1 MTYAAAASPLPLQS
15 YDDWRQD
22 LATLLFPALTTL
34 GVGLILLSEAQ
45 RWPFEADVLGL
56 LITLTAIAGYPLIT
70 RSYRFGVWSV
80 TLGLIA
86 ITLLAVYWF
95 PAQLGLSVLA
105 LPLALATLL
114 LGPASGLAV
123 AVLCSTAILFGQTA
137 LAPARAS
144 EASPLIVIW
153 GSAALMSLSLRVVEQ
168 TMHSLEASHERM
180 SQLLEQ
186 VRDHSVDLKQTQA
199 DLVQANTQLARLSDR
214 LNAMYHVAEE
224 ARRTK
229 EEFVANV
236 SHELRTPLNMIIGF
250 AQVISKNPDTYE
262 TPLPPAALA
271 DVDVILRN
279 ARHLASLVD
288 DVLDLS
294 QSEAQTSSLTKEPV
308 SLSDIAGEVVIA
320 VRPLFESKRL
330 SLAVSVPSYLPQVL
344 CDRTRVRQVLLNLL
358 SNAGRFTSEGGVTVA
373 AEQKEN
379 EIIVRVT
386 DSGPGIAREHQQRIF
401 EPFQQADASLHR
413 RHGGTGLGLSI
424 SKRFVEMHGG
434 RMWLES
440 TVGRGSTFFFALPL
454 PRAAPTPAESPA
466 RWASPEF
473 EYRTRVRRSHIA
485 PPDPQP
491 RYVVLEQGAAV
502 HKLLSHAL
510 PNAEI
515 APASSVGQA
524 MADVRQSGAQALIIN
539 DATFLSGSPAL
550 LQQVADL
557 PYGTPAIVCW
567 APGQDEAAQ
576 RLGVVHYLIK
586 PILQE
591 TLCAALEPLVGT
603 DATVLI
609 VDDEPEALQL
619 YTRMLR
625 SVQRRYRVLVAN
637 NGRRAL
643 SLLRERRPDVMLL
656 DMVMPGM
663 DGYSVLREKQRDSAI
678 SQIPVIIT
686 SAQDPMGSL
695 LLGNTIMLVRGGGM
709 SARDLVAC
717 IRMWGNSTLLE
728 KQEGDRG

>member
-1 MTYAAAASPLPLQS
+1 MTYAAAARPLPLPS

-22 LATLLFPALTTL
+22 LATLLLPALTAL

-45 RWPFEADVLGL
+45 RWPFEADVVGL
-56 LITLTAIAGYPLIT
+56 LITLTAIAGYALIT
-70 RSYRFGVWSV
+70 RSYRFGVWSM
-80 TLGLIA
+80 TLGLVA

-95 PAQLGLSVLA
+95 PVQLEMTMLA

-114 LGPASGLAV
+114 LGPASGLTAAV
-123 AVLCSTAILFGQTA
+123 ICSIVVLSWQTPPA
-137 LAPARAS
+137 LVQAS
-144 EASPLIVIW
+144 DASPLIVIW

-168 TMHSLEASHERM
+168 TMRSLEASHQRM

-186 VRDHSVDLKQTQA
+186 VRDRSVDLKQTQA
-199 DLVQANTQLARLSDR
+199 DLLQANTQLARLSDR

-224 ARRTK
+224 SRRTK

-250 AQVISKNPDTYE
+250 AQVISKNPDAYQ

-294 QSEAQTSSLTKEPV
+294 QSEAQTSSLTKEPA
-308 SLSDIAGEVVIA
+308 SLSEIVSEVMIA

-330 SLAVSVPSYLPQVL
+330 SLAVSVPAHLPQLL

-386 DSGPGIAREHQQRIF
+386 DSGPGISRENQQRIF
-401 EPFQQADASLHR
+401 EPFQQADASLRR

-434 RMWLES
+434 RMWLDS

-454 PRAAPTPAESPA
+454 PREAPAQAENPA
-466 RWASPEF
+466 RWVSPEF
-473 EYRTRVRRSHIA
+473 EYRIRVRRSHIA
-485 PPDPQP
+485 PPDPRP
-491 RYVVLEQGAAV
+491 RYVVLEQGGAL
-502 HKLLSHAL
+502 HKLLSHVL
-510 PNAEI
+510 PDAEI
-515 APASSVGQA
+515 APASSIGQA
-524 MADVRQSGAQALIIN
+524 MADLRQSGAQALIIN
-539 DATFLSGSPAL
+539 DATLLSGNPAL
-550 LQQVADL
+550 LHQLADL
-557 PYGTPAIVCW
+557 PYGSLAIVCW
-567 APGQDEAAQ
+567 APGQDEAARQ
-576 RLGVVHYLIK
+576 LGVVHYLIK

-591 TLCAALEPLVGT
+591 TLCAAIEPLAGT
-603 DATVLI
+603 DATVLV

-625 SVQRRYRVLVAN
+625 SVERRYRVLVAN

-656 DMVMPGM
+656 DLVMPGM
-663 DGYSVLREKQRDSAI
+663 DGYSVLSEKQRDSAI

-695 LLGNTIMLVRGGGM
+695 LLGNRITLVRGGGM
-709 SARDLVAC
+709 SARDLITC
-717 IRMWGNSTLLE
+717 IRTWGSSMVSG

>member
-1 MTYAAAASPLPLQS
+1 MIDSAATRPLTPQAL
-15 YDDWRQD
+15 DDWRHD
-22 LATLLFPALTTL
+22 LATLLFPALTAL
-34 GVGLILLSEAQ
+34 GVGSVLLSEAR
-45 RWPFEADVLGL
+45 RWPFEADILGL
-56 LITLTAIAGYPLIT
+56 LIALTAIAGYALLT
-70 RSYRFGVWSV
+70 RAYRFGIWFV
-80 TLGLIA
+80 TLVLIV
-86 ITLLAVYWF
+86 ITVLAVYWF
-95 PAQLGLSVLA
+95 PAQLELSMLA

-114 LGPASGLAV
+114 LGPASGLA
-123 AVLCSTAILFGQTA
+123 AAAFCSAIVLFGQTPLA
-137 LAPARAS
+137 VAPAS
-144 EASPLIVIW
+144 VASPLIVIW
-153 GSAALMSLSLRVVEQ
+153 GCAALMSLSLRVVEQ
-168 TMHSLEASHERM
+168 TMGSLSASHERM

-186 VRDHSVDLKQTQA
+186 VRDGSVDLKQAQA

-250 AQVISKNPDTYE
+250 AQVISTNPDAYE

-294 QSEAQTSSLTKEPV
+294 QSEAQTSSLRKEPV
-308 SLSDIAGEVVIA
+308 SLSEIADEAMIA

-330 SLAVSVPSYLPQVL
+330 KLTVSIPAHLPPLL

-358 SNAGRFTSEGGVTVA
+358 SNAGRFTNEGGVAVG
-373 AEQKEN
+373 AELAGN
-379 EIIVRVT
+379 EIVVHVT

-424 SKRFVEMHGG
+424 SKRFVQMHGG

-440 TVGRGSTFFFALPL
+440 AVGVGSTFFFTLPL
-454 PRAAPTPAESPA
+454 PLDAAASADNPA
-466 RWASPEF
+466 RWASPDF
-473 EYRTRVRRSHIA
+473 EYHMRIRQSHIV

-502 HKLLSHAL
+502 RKLLSHAL
-510 PNAEI
+510 PNTEI
-515 APASSVGQA
+515 APVTSIEQA
-524 MADVRQSGAQALIIN
+524 LADLRKSGAQALIIN
-539 DATFLSGSPAL
+539 DATLLASGSAL
-550 LQQVADL
+550 MQRVAEL

-567 APGQDEAAQ
+567 APGQEEAAQ

-586 PILQE
+586 PILRE
-591 TLCAALEPLVGT
+591 TLCAALEPLAGT
-603 DATVLI
+603 GATVLI

-625 SVQRRYRVLVAN
+625 SVERRYRVLVAN

-643 SLLRERRPDVMLL
+643 SLLRERKPDVMLL
-656 DMVMPGM
+656 DLVMPGM
-663 DGYSVLREKQRDSAI
+663 DGYSVLADKQRDGAI
-678 SQIPVIIT
+678 SEIPVIIT

-695 LLGNTIMLVRGGGM
+695 LLGNVIALARGGGM
-709 SARDLVAC
+709 AARDLITC
-717 IRMWGNSTLLE
+717 IRMWGNATVPE
-728 KQEGDRG
+728 KGEGDRG